1 MFKVALFCV
10 TLTFFPVLLFAAEK
24 RPQTVPPKWI
34 EEPTGQYPEGAYM
47 TAVGEGYSQKEAE
60 TAAIEALAAVFS
72 RKIESQTQS
81 SLQYARG
88 EGVQTGHIDKRIHQT
103 VSISTNIDTLMGVE
117 IKERWVS
124 SEGVHAAL
132 AVLNKS
138 KAAALYSEHIK
149 HNNESIR
156 ALLDVPASM
165 KGTFA
170 QFARYKAAYTQ
181 AEENAAFFSVLAQLN
196 TAAAAAVRDEQ
207 LAPSTIKE
215 KWLGVLKHMPI
226 AVTVDGD
233 SGDKIKSSF
242 SKIFAS
248 EGFTLA
254 SKNNYRYAM
263 TATLTLSDEKI
274 QENKKTLVR
283 YTLDAAFTDTL
294 SGEIL
299 IPFSLT
305 GREIHL
311 NKQSAEVRVFKTLD
325 KKITEKFKAAFE
337 AYILLHGK

>member
-1 MFKVALFCV
+1 MFKIVFFCI
-10 TLTFFPVLLFAAEK
+10 TLAFFPVLLFAAEK
-24 RPQTVPPKWI
+24 QPHSIPPKWI
-34 EEPTGQYPEGAYM
+34 EDPTGQYPEGAYI

-81 SLQYARG
+81 SVQYTSGQEKLQG
-88 EGVQTGHIDKRIHQT
+88 QMDKRVNQT
-103 VSISTNIDTLMGVE
+103 VSISTKIDTLMGVE

-132 AVLNKS
+132 AVLNKT
-138 KAAALYSEHIK
+138 KTATLYSEHIK

-156 ALLDVPASM
+156 ALLDVPEDM

-181 AEENAAFFSVLAQLN
+181 AEKNAALFSVLAQLN
-196 TAAAAAVRDEQ
+196 AAAVATVRDEQ
-207 LAPSTIKE
+207 LAPNTIKE
-215 KWLGVLKHMPI
+215 KWLGVLKYMPI

-233 SGDKIKSSF
+233 SGDKIKSTF

-248 EGFTLA
+248 EGFTLS
-254 SKNNYRYAM
+254 SKSNCRYAM
-263 TATLTLSDEKI
+263 TVTLTLSDEKT
-274 QENKKTLVR
+274 QGNKKTLIR
-283 YTLDAAFTDTL
+283 YTLDAAFTDAV

-311 NKQSAEVRVFKTLD
+311 NKQSAEVRLFKTLD
-325 KKITEKFKAAFE
+325 KKITETFTAAFE
-337 AYILLHGK
+337 AYTLLYGK